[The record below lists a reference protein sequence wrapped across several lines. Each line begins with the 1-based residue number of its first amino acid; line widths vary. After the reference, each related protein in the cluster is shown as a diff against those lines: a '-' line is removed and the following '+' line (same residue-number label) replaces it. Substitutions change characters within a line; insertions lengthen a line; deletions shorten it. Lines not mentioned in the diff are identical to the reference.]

1 MGQTGKNSQGRIE
14 EAPCATHENQG
25 EVSHRRMITRKKTTI
40 FFNAAL
46 ITIVALLGVSS
57 AQIKL
62 KRLPGGEEA
71 QIAGFQRDNTLFVS
85 LTGFCDAEGFAWK
98 WNPETRKLTC
108 IGGKGKITFAEDNP
122 FYLVND
128 SVFQSP
134 STPLLAHDSLFLP
147 AGILVNCFRSLEKET
162 IEWSA
167 KDSSIIIS
175 SAPVHQKTHLKDAKT
190 KDKSKDTAED
200 ASAKQATSEQIIK
213 TIVIDPGHGGKDPG
227 AIGQDGFDEKDIV
240 LSIGL
245 KLRDMLK
252 KKSLFRFS

>member
-1 MGQTGKNSQGRIE
+1 
-14 EAPCATHENQG
+14 
-25 EVSHRRMITRKKTTI
+25 MITRKKTTV

-46 ITIVALLGVSS
+46 IAVVALIGVSS
-57 AQIKL
+57 AQIRL
-62 KRLPGGEEA
+62 KRLPSGEEA

-98 WNPETRKLTC
+98 WNADTRKLTC

-134 STPLLAHDSLFLP
+134 CAPLMSNDSLFLP
-147 AGILVNCFRSLEKET
+147 AAVLPMCFKSLEKES
-162 IEWSA
+162 IEWSSQ
-167 KDSSIIIS
+167 DSSVLIMAD
-175 SAPVHQKTHLKDAKT
+175 APEKKAQAKSGKTLR
-190 KDKSKDTAED
+190 KSKAAADD
-200 ASAKQATSEQIIK
+200 SAGKQLTGAEQIIK

-227 AIGQDGFDEKDIV
+227 AISPNGTNEKDIV

-245 KLRDMLK
+245 KVRDILK
-252 KKSLFRFS
+252 KKSRFRFS